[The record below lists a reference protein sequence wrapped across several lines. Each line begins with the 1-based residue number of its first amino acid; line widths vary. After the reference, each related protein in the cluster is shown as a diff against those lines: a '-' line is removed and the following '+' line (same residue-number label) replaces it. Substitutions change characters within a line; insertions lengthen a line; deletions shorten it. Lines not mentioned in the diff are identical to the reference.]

1 MNEIAVNAFVV
12 SILSAASGFLAWV
25 LLEWFIHKKPTLLGS
40 LSGLVAGLVGIT
52 PGCGFVNI
60 FSALLIGF
68 ICSILC
74 YFGLSFI
81 KYKLKWDDSLDA
93 FSLHGIGGIWG
104 ALATGLF
111 ANGKINPEVIA
122 PNSLGEGL
130 FISGDYELLLEQIF
144 AIVVCIILSAVVSF
158 IIFKV
163 ISLFTSL
170 RVEEEVEKEGLDT
183 ALHGERAYNH

>member
-12 SILSAASGFLAWV
+12 SILSAASGFLALV
-25 LLEWFIHKKPTLLGS
+25 LLEWFHKKPTLLGS

-60 FSALLIGF
+60 FSALFIGF

-93 FSLHGIGGIWG
+93 FSLHSIGGIWG

-144 AIVVCIILSAVVSF
+144 AIVVCIVLSAVVSF

-183 ALHGERAYNH
+183 ALHRERAYNH